1 MTDGNTIRSVAKAME
16 LLQLLSDAGEA
27 MTLTAISERAG
38 LPKSTVFGLLTTMR
52 DYDVIT
58 QHADGKYALGL
69 RLFEYG
75 CRASAF
81 WNISSLARPYLE
93 HLAEATGASAMLST
107 YENGHIVALDQA
119 EGRDS
124 LRIVSAPGARLPLHC
139 TSQGKIVL
147 ACMSESE
154 AATLLARVPL
164 TPYTPHTETD
174 AGALLAS
181 LPACRDAG
189 FAVENGSPAAARS
202 NTSSAYWGCSA
213 PCTRT
218 SSRTPGARSSPRGRC
233 FPPHWAIRESET
245 FFRAEKSTLD
255 STIVIEFMM
264 TPCYSDKESFPMQND
279 LTTGSVFRN
288 VVSFSLPY
296 LLSYF
301 LQTLYGMAD
310 LFIIGQFEGVAS
322 TTAVSIGS
330 QVMHMLTVMLVGLA
344 MGATVSIAQ
353 AAGGGDKKRTAS
365 AIGNTVT
372 LFMLLS
378 LALTALLLA
387 LRGSI
392 VSIMSTPEE
401 AVQGTLAY
409 LTVCFIGI
417 PFITAYN
424 IIASI
429 FRGLG
434 DSKSPMYFI
443 AVACV
448 VNIALDYYFMGT
460 LHLGPAGA
468 ALGTTLSQAVSVL
481 VSLAVILK
489 RRLISVRRADF
500 RPQRAVMGKL
510 LQIGVPVAL
519 QDGFIQVSFV
529 IITIIA
535 NRRGLT
541 DAAAVGIVE
550 KIIGFLFLIPS
561 SMLSTVSAL
570 GAQNIGAGKPER
582 VRLTLRYAAM
592 IACSFG
598 IAVVIL
604 IQFIAEPL
612 VGLFTPDAA
621 VAAAGGQYLR
631 GYIWDSF
638 FAGVQFSFSGYFCA
652 CGKSGISFLHNSLS
666 ILLVRVPGAYLASKY
681 FPQTLLPMG
690 LANAAGSLFSIL
702 VCVIAYAILTR
713 REKRAQE
720 AS

>member
-1 MTDGNTIRSVAKAME
+1 
-16 LLQLLSDAGEA
+16 
-27 MTLTAISERAG
+27 
-38 LPKSTVFGLLTTMR
+38 
-52 DYDVIT
+52 
-58 QHADGKYALGL
+58 
-69 RLFEYG
+69 
-75 CRASAF
+75 
-81 WNISSLARPYLE
+81 
-93 HLAEATGASAMLST
+93 
-107 YENGHIVALDQA
+107 
-119 EGRDS
+119 
-124 LRIVSAPGARLPLHC
+124 
-139 TSQGKIVL
+139 
-147 ACMSESE
+147 
-154 AATLLARVPL
+154 
-164 TPYTPHTETD
+164 
-174 AGALLAS
+174 
-181 LPACRDAG
+181 
-189 FAVENGSPAAARS
+189 
-202 NTSSAYWGCSA
+202 
-213 PCTRT
+213 
-218 SSRTPGARSSPRGRC
+218 
-233 FPPHWAIRESET
+233 
-245 FFRAEKSTLD
+245 
-255 STIVIEFMM
+255 
-264 TPCYSDKESFPMQND
+264 MQND

-387 LRGSI
+387 LRGGI

-481 VSLAVILK
+481 VSLAIILK

-582 VRLTLRYAAM
+582 ARLTLRYAAM

-598 IAVVIL
+598 IAAVIL

-612 VGLFTPDAA
+612 GEITLIHSPALRLFWIDTALTAPDYSALELSTSRL
-621 VAAAGGQYLR
+621 AAAQAEALVFLGKVGFSVSQEHLNEGSFGQYDGEFLVLDEADR
-631 GYIWDSF
+631 
-638 FAGVQFSFSGYFCA
+638 FAGDVIDLPASLCA
-652 CGKSGISFLHNSLS
+652 C
-666 ILLVRVPGAYLASKY
+666 VRFRGHHAESPAQYRRLMQFIREEGY
-681 FPQTLLPMG
+681 T
-690 LANAAGSLFSIL
+690 AAGFSREIT
-702 VCVIAYAILTR
+702 VIDYGFTTDT
-713 REKRAQE
+713 EKFVTEIMIPLQKV
-720 AS
+720 

>member
-1 MTDGNTIRSVAKAME
+1 
-16 LLQLLSDAGEA
+16 
-27 MTLTAISERAG
+27 
-38 LPKSTVFGLLTTMR
+38 
-52 DYDVIT
+52 
-58 QHADGKYALGL
+58 
-69 RLFEYG
+69 
-75 CRASAF
+75 
-81 WNISSLARPYLE
+81 
-93 HLAEATGASAMLST
+93 
-107 YENGHIVALDQA
+107 
-119 EGRDS
+119 
-124 LRIVSAPGARLPLHC
+124 
-139 TSQGKIVL
+139 
-147 ACMSESE
+147 
-154 AATLLARVPL
+154 
-164 TPYTPHTETD
+164 
-174 AGALLAS
+174 
-181 LPACRDAG
+181 
-189 FAVENGSPAAARS
+189 
-202 NTSSAYWGCSA
+202 
-213 PCTRT
+213 
-218 SSRTPGARSSPRGRC
+218 
-233 FPPHWAIRESET
+233 
-245 FFRAEKSTLD
+245 
-255 STIVIEFMM
+255 
-264 TPCYSDKESFPMQND
+264 MQND

-378 LALTALLLA
+378 LALTALMLA
-387 LRGSI
+387 LRGGI

-570 GAQNIGAGKPER
+570 GAQNIGAGKPESPAQYR
-582 VRLTLRYAAM
+582 RLM
-592 IACSFG
+592 
-598 IAVVIL
+598 
-604 IQFIAEPL
+604 QFIREE
-612 VGLFTPDAA
+612 GYT
-621 VAAAGGQYLR
+621 AAG
-631 GYIWDSF
+631 
-638 FAGVQFSFSGYFCA
+638 FSRE
-652 CGKSGISFLHNSLS
+652 I
-666 ILLVRVPGAYLASKY
+666 
-681 FPQTLLPMG
+681 T
-690 LANAAGSLFSIL
+690 
-702 VCVIAYAILTR
+702 VIDYGFTTDT
-713 REKRAQE
+713 EKFVTEIMIPLQKV
-720 AS
+720 

>member
-1 MTDGNTIRSVAKAME
+1 
-16 LLQLLSDAGEA
+16 
-27 MTLTAISERAG
+27 
-38 LPKSTVFGLLTTMR
+38 
-52 DYDVIT
+52 
-58 QHADGKYALGL
+58 
-69 RLFEYG
+69 
-75 CRASAF
+75 
-81 WNISSLARPYLE
+81 
-93 HLAEATGASAMLST
+93 
-107 YENGHIVALDQA
+107 
-119 EGRDS
+119 
-124 LRIVSAPGARLPLHC
+124 
-139 TSQGKIVL
+139 
-147 ACMSESE
+147 
-154 AATLLARVPL
+154 
-164 TPYTPHTETD
+164 
-174 AGALLAS
+174 
-181 LPACRDAG
+181 
-189 FAVENGSPAAARS
+189 
-202 NTSSAYWGCSA
+202 
-213 PCTRT
+213 
-218 SSRTPGARSSPRGRC
+218 
-233 FPPHWAIRESET
+233 
-245 FFRAEKSTLD
+245 
-255 STIVIEFMM
+255 
-264 TPCYSDKESFPMQND
+264 MQND

-288 VVSFSLPY
+288 VLSFSLPY

-310 LFIIGQFEGVAS
+310 LFIIGQFEGIAS

-353 AAGGGDKKRTAS
+353 ATGGGDKKRTAS

-387 LRGSI
+387 LRGGI

-417 PFITAYN
+417 PFITVYN

-468 ALGTTLSQAVSVL
+468 ALGTTLSQAMSVL

-582 VRLTLRYAAM
+582 ARLTLRYAAM

-604 IQFIAEPL
+604 TLFIAEPL
-612 VGLFTPDAA
+612 VEIALIHSPALRLFWIDTALTAPDYSALELSTSRLAAAQAEALVFLGKVGFSVSQEHLNEGSFGQYDGEFLVLDEADRFTGDVIDLPASLCACVRFRGHHAESPAQYRRLMQFIREESYTAAGFSREITVIDYGFTPD
-621 VAAAGGQYLR
+621 
-631 GYIWDSF
+631 
-638 FAGVQFSFSGYFCA
+638 
-652 CGKSGISFLHNSLS
+652 
-666 ILLVRVPGAYLASKY
+666 
-681 FPQTLLPMG
+681 T
-690 LANAAGSLFSIL
+690 
-702 VCVIAYAILTR
+702 
-713 REKRAQE
+713 EKFVTEIMIPPLQKV
-720 AS
+720 